1 MLIAKSP
8 NKRIMEIVFVWTSSR
23 PIKESNVKPSNLSV
37 RLILPAVFALVLLA
51 AGVLV
56 AVAAPPVK
64 GAVFT
69 TNGQCNQVNGNIYE
83 NKWDV
88 YINGGPKKPGA
99 AGLPDGEYYV
109 RVTQPN
115 GKLLGTSIGSA
126 NDTPVQVVGGEFVQC
141 LSLDAIL
148 IRASDGTPG
157 YDDTKNPGGEYKV
170 WVSNQPDFAN
180 NSTKTDNFKIRPGEI
195 IGPQ

>member
-1 MLIAKSP
+1 MNRSSLYLRLFIP
-8 NKRIMEIVFVWTSSR
+8 IVV
-23 PIKESNVKPSNLSV
+23 
-37 RLILPAVFALVLLA
+37 AVALVA
-51 AGVLV
+51 SVVFG

-69 TNGQCNQVNGNIYE
+69 TNSDCTRVNGNIYE

-88 YINGGPKKPGA
+88 YINGGPKKPGR

-109 RVTQPN
+109 RVTMPN

-126 NDTPVQVVGGEFVQC
+126 DDTPVQVVDGEFVQC
-141 LSLDAIL
+141 LGLDAIL
-148 IRASDGTPG
+148 VRASDGTQG

-170 WVSNQPDFAN
+170 WVSNQANFAN
-180 NSTKTDNFKIRPGEI
+180 NSTKTDNFKIRPGDI
-195 IGPQ
+195 TGPQ

>member
-1 MLIAKSP
+1 MKQQSLP
-8 NKRIMEIVFVWTSSR
+8 
-23 PIKESNVKPSNLSV
+23 L
-37 RLILPAVFALVLLA
+37 RLILPAVLALVLVITGALGA
-51 AGVLV
+51 L
-56 AVAAPPVK
+56 AAPPVK

-69 TNGQCNQVNGNIYE
+69 TNSACNQVNGNIYE

-99 AGLPDGEYYV
+99 AGLPDGSYYV

-115 GKLLGTSIGSA
+115 GKLLGTSVGSG
-126 NDTPVQVVGGEFVQC
+126 NDKPVQVVDGEFVQC

-170 WVSNQPDFAN
+170 WVSNQSNFAN
-180 NSTKTDNFKIRPGEI
+180 NSSKTDNFKVRPGDI